1 MLAHARYKLGIDDK
15 AIQASRLGSK
25 STQEEFLVRLSS
37 RLYAAAYTHPPAAF
51 HPRGRSGGEWEVGG
65 MNDDEVNEIIARV
78 DGEEQT
84 FHKVG
89 IQRDREALE
98 K

>member
-1 MLAHARYKLGIDDK
+1 
-15 AIQASRLGSK
+15 
-25 STQEEFLVRLSS
+25 
-37 RLYAAAYTHPPAAF
+37 
-51 HPRGRSGGEWEVGG
+51 